1 MKLET
6 ATAVINQAKSGG
18 NWDRPMPV
26 EPSDRISMAQEIYD
40 QAVVARDRLN
50 IKADSVLAVI
60 ATVESE
66 EQESESISEPSSSAE
81 SSSVTSPAL
90 DTSDECGHEMATGL
104 SVCPGCNED
113 LYPPSEHNLATVT
126 EVIIAREQQH
136 ALMRKEGL
144 PIPPELEGE
153 PPVLPR
159 DLTQKGDTEVRRLHS
174 EFAAALARA
183 NYLVSL
189 ETADEYAAKMIYER
203 LYARALARV
212 ERTYAEGDKV
222 KSKTVP
228 QLEAEAAQ
236 DQEVQEWAE
245 RYHTHHVQNTFLK
258 SIRDGYKDYCD
269 RLSRDWTMRTEE
281 RDHAAR

>member
-66 EQESESISEPSSSAE
+66 EAVEDEATDYTPRLTKESESTSEPSSSAE
-81 SSSVTSPAL
+81 LSSAISP
-90 DTSDECGHEMATGL
+90 DRDINDER
-104 SVCPGCNED
+104 
-113 LYPPSEHNLATVT
+113 EHNLATVT

-245 RYHTHHVQNTFLK
+245 RYHAHHVQNTFLK

-269 RLSRDWTMRTEE
+269 RLSREWSMREGE
-281 RDHAAR
+281 REHSAQ

>member
-1 MKLET
+1 MKVET
-6 ATAVINQAKSGG
+6 ATAVINQAKNGG
-18 NWDRPMPV
+18 NWDQPLPV
-26 EPSDRISMAQEIYD
+26 DPSDRISMAQEIYD

-60 ATVESE
+60 SMVEADEDEATDYTPRSAKETEST
-66 EQESESISEPSSSAE
+66 SKPSSSVE
-81 SSSVTSPAL
+81 SSSATSP
-90 DTSDECGHEMATGL
+90 DPSPNIEHEL
-104 SVCPGCNED
+104 K
-113 LYPPSEHNLATVT
+113 TVT
-126 EVIIAREQQH
+126 DVIIAREQAH

-159 DLTQKGDTEVRRLHS
+159 DLTQKTDTEIRRLHS

-203 LYARALARV
+203 LYARALAHV
-212 ERTYAEGDKV
+212 ERTYSEGDKV

-236 DQEVQEWAE
+236 DSEVQEWGD

-258 SIRDGYKDYCD
+258 SIRDGYKDYAD
-269 RLSRDWTMRTEE
+269 RLSREWSMREGE
-281 RDHAAR
+281 RQHASS